1 MKINLKKR
9 IFYFFLAILTIFL
22 GLSSRMSF
30 MPSFVISYFG
40 DALYAV
46 LIYLGLRFLLV
57 EKPLKIAFIGSLAF
71 CFFVEFF
78 QLYKATWIVEI
89 RQTRIGSLVLGQG
102 FLWSDLLLYTIGI
115 CFIFFL
121 DKSYLSLKI
130 KSSR

>member
-1 MKINLKKR
+1 MKIQIRNR
-9 IFYFFLAILTIFL
+9 IFYFILAVFTIFL

-30 MPSFVISYFG
+30 MPMFVITYFG

-46 LIYLGLRFLLV
+46 LIYFGIRFILV
-57 EKPLKIAFIGSLAF
+57 EKSLKTAFLGSLFF
-71 CFFVEFF
+71 CFFIELF

-89 RQTRIGSLVLGQG
+89 RQTRIGSLILGQG

-121 DKSYLSLKI
+121 DRNYLSLKI